1 MSLTRRDV
9 IKAGVFAGAAM
20 SLPLSRVVS
29 GQSVLSNRMAASK
42 LPKPFTIPFVPPPVA
57 MRYRYDADTDYYD
70 LSMRA
75 VQLEV
80 LPGYQ
85 TMFFAYDGS
94 VPGPTIKVDRY
105 RKTVVRHSNRL
116 PSVHPTLGY
125 EPWTSVHLHGSAS
138 LPEFDGYASDIT
150 RPGQYKRYEYPNSQP
165 ARTLWYHDH
174 GVHHT
179 AENAY
184 FGCAA
189 QYQVFDAMEQALD
202 IPHGPYD
209 VPLSLTD
216 ALFNSDGSLLFS
228 LEDESGL
235 WGDVILV
242 NGRPW
247 PVMQVER
254 RKYRFRI
261 LASAVSRSWKLSLDS
276 GESMAVIATDGG
288 LMPVPQWV
296 KSFRTSSG
304 ERYEV
309 IIDFAKYPI
318 GRRVILQNSSPKNN
332 RNYENTNKVMAFD
345 VVSDASVTTNNSVP
359 DVLDTERE
367 VMGLQESDSVATR
380 RFEFKRG
387 HGSWTINGTT
397 WDDVVKSNYAFTLA
411 KPRRGTVE
419 TWEFVNDS
427 GGWFHPVHM
436 HYTDFKILDRN
447 GKPPLPHELGPKDVV
462 YLGEGEK
469 VRVLIK
475 WKGEG
480 RYGLGR
486 YMMHCHNIVHE
497 DHDMM
502 AQFEIVG
509 ASGEE
514 EDDPRGTYAR
524 PLTDL
529 PDDPL

>member
-1 MSLTRRDV
+1 MFNLYSGLDRGNED
-9 IKAGVFAGAAM
+9 IDDGVN
-20 SLPLSRVVS
+20 L
-29 GQSVLSNRMAASK
+29 
-42 LPKPFTIPFVPPPVA
+42 
-57 MRYRYDADTDYYD
+57 
-70 LSMRA
+70 
-75 VQLEV
+75 
-80 LPGYQ
+80 
-85 TMFFAYDGS
+85 
-94 VPGPTIKVDRY
+94 
-105 RKTVVRHSNRL
+105 RL
-116 PSVHPTLGY
+116 PS
-125 EPWTSVHLHGSAS
+125 GSAKDWGN
-138 LPEFDGYASDIT
+138 LDYDVNLMLADKAFDREGQLYFDIFNFDGF
-150 RPGQYKRYEYPNSQP
+150 
-165 ARTLWYHDH
+165 L
-174 GVHHT
+174 
-179 AENAY
+179 
-184 FGCAA
+184 
-189 QYQVFDAMEQALD
+189 
-202 IPHGPYD
+202 
-209 VPLSLTD
+209 
-216 ALFNSDGSLLFS
+216 
-228 LEDESGL
+228 
-235 WGDVILV
+235 GDVMTTNLAY
-242 NGRPW
+242 NPYFE
-247 PVMQVER
+247 VER

-309 IIDFAKYPI
+309 IIDFARYPI

-345 VVSDASVTTNNSVP
+345 VVNDAIATTNNSVP
-359 DVLDTERE
+359 DVLDAERE

-380 RFEFKRG
+380 RFEFKRQ

-427 GGWFHPVHM
+427 GGWFHPVHL

-469 VRVLIK
+469 VRVLIN
-475 WKGEG
+475 WRGEG

-509 ASGEE
+509 ASGEQ
-514 EDDPRGTYAR
+514 EDDPRGTLAR
-524 PLTDL
+524 PLSDL